1 MNKRKTAILVA
12 LCVMIMGLAVSYA
25 QPGDENDP
33 VITLSYIT
41 EKVIPEIYEYIDS
54 KISKTNTN
62 VTVSDEA
69 KFAVAEVPE
78 GKKIIC
84 DDSCEIIL
92 RSGKAKVIATE
103 KGGLADTTS
112 GVDLANGTEAPKN
125 HLLIVPVDDGRGL
138 ETETDCILMIKGY
151 YSIK

>member
-1 MNKRKTAILVA
+1 MKKKIAILVA
-12 LCVMIMGLAVSYA
+12 VCLFIAGFAVTYA

-41 EKVIPEIYEYIDS
+41 DKVIPEIYEYIDS
-54 KISKTNTN
+54 KLSKQESN
-62 VTVSDEA
+62 VTISDDA
-69 KFAVAEVPE
+69 KFAIAEVPAGE
-78 GKKIIC
+78 TVIC

-92 RSGKAKVIATE
+92 RAGKAKVIATE
-103 KGGLADTTS
+103 KGGLADTTA
-112 GVDLANGTEAPKN
+112 GVDLADGCDMPKN

-138 ETETDCILMIKGY
+138 ETETDCILMIKGK